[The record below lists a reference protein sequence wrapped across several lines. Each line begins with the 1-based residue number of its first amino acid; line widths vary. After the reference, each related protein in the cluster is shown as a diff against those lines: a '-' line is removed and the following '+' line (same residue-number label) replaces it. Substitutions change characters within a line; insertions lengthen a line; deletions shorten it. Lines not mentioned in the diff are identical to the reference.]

1 LLPRIAWPGV
11 PLALTSAMLF
21 GASIP
26 LARTLI
32 GAGLDPGLLAGLLY
46 LGSGFGLALVTTV
59 HRVLRTVPAREA
71 PIASADLPVLAL
83 VILAGGVIGP
93 VLLFFG
99 LARMHASTAS
109 LLLNVE
115 GLATM
120 GIAWVVFRENVD
132 RRIVA
137 GAAALLAGAVI
148 LSWQGGARLEPG
160 AVLVLLACLAWAID
174 NNLTRKLSAADP
186 IQIAM
191 VKGLVA
197 GAVNLAIGFIRGAG
211 VPGVF
216 QIVGS
221 AVVGFFGYGVSL
233 ACFVLALRYL
243 GTARTAAYFSTSPFV
258 GAVLAVLLLGDPVSS
273 RLILAAV
280 LMGSGVWLHVT
291 EAHDHE
297 HTHEPLQHTHRHVHD
312 LHHQH
317 EHAPGDPAGE
327 PHTHTHRHAP
337 VTHRHA
343 HYPDLHHRHD
353 HAD

>member
-1 LLPRIAWPGV
+1 MAWPGV
-11 PLALTSAMLF
+11 PLALASAVLF

-32 GAGLDPGLLAGLLY
+32 GTGLDPGLLAGLLY
-46 LGSGFGLALVTTV
+46 LGSGTGLTLVTTAQ
-59 HRVLRTVPAREA
+59 RLRRRAPAREA
-71 PIASADLPVLAL
+71 PIARADLPVLVL

-99 LARMHASTAS
+99 LARMQASAAS

-120 GIAWVVFRENVD
+120 GIAWFVFRENVD
-132 RRIVA
+132 RRIAV

-148 LSWQGGARLEPG
+148 LSWQGGGRLAPG
-160 AVLVLLACLAWAID
+160 ALLVVLACVAWAID
-174 NNLTRKLSAADP
+174 NNLTRKLSASDP

-191 VKGLVA
+191 AKGFAA
-197 GAVNLAIGFIRGAG
+197 GAVNLSIGFLRGLA

-216 QIVGS
+216 QILGS

-233 ACFVLALRYL
+233 VCFVLALRHL

-258 GAVLAVLLLGDPVSS
+258 GALLAVVLLGEPLSS
-273 RLILAAV
+273 RLFVAAG
-280 LMGSGVWLHVT
+280 LMAFGVWLHVT

-297 HTHEPLQHTHRHVHD
+297 HTHTPVQHTHRHVHD

-327 PHTHTHRHAP
+327 PHTHSHRHAP

-353 HAD
+353 HSHQRD

>member
-1 LLPRIAWPGV
+1 M
-11 PLALTSAMLF
+11 ALTSAVLF

-32 GAGLDPGLLAGLLY
+32 GTGLDPGLLAGLLY
-46 LGSGFGLALVTTV
+46 LGSGAGLALVTTV
-59 HRVLRTVPAREA
+59 QRLRRTATVREA

-99 LARMHASTAS
+99 LARMHASAAS

-120 GIAWVVFRENVD
+120 GIAWFVFRENVD
-132 RRIVA
+132 RRIAV

-160 AVLVLLACLAWAID
+160 ALLVLLACVAWAID

-186 IQIAM
+186 TQIAM
-191 VKGLVA
+191 VKGLAA
-197 GAVNLAIGFIRGAG
+197 GAVNVAIGLFRGAG
-211 VPGVF
+211 MPSVV
-216 QIVGS
+216 QIAGS
-221 AVVGFFGYGVSL
+221 AVIGFFGYGVSL
-233 ACFVLALRYL
+233 VCFVLALRHL

-258 GAVLAVLLLGDPVSS
+258 GAVLAVLLLGEPLSS
-273 RLILAAV
+273 RLLLAAA
-280 LMGSGVWLHVT
+280 LMGVGVWLHVT
-291 EAHDHE
+291 EAHDHD
-297 HTHEPLQHTHRHVHD
+297 HSHEPVQHAHRHVHD

-317 EHAPGDPAGE
+317 EHAADDPAGE

-343 HYPDLHHRHD
+343 HYPDLHHRHEHSHEHD
-353 HAD
+353 

>member
-1 LLPRIAWPGV
+1 MAWPGV
-11 PLALTSAMLF
+11 PLALTSAVLF

-26 LARTLI
+26 LAHTLI
-32 GAGLDPGLLAGLLY
+32 GGGVDPGLLAGLLY
-46 LGSGFGLALVTTV
+46 LGSGAGLALVTTV
-59 HRVLRTVPAREA
+59 QRLRSTAPAHEA
-71 PIASADLPVLAL
+71 PIAAADLPVLGL
-83 VILAGGVIGP
+83 VILSGGVLGP

-99 LARMHASTAS
+99 LARMQASAAS

-120 GIAWVVFRENVD
+120 GIAWFVFRENVD
-132 RRIVA
+132 RRIAV
-137 GAAALLAGAVI
+137 GAAALLAGAAI
-148 LSWQGGARLEPG
+148 LSWQGGGRVEPG
-160 AVLVLLACLAWAID
+160 AVLVLLACVAWAID
-174 NNLTRKLSAADP
+174 NNLTRKLSASDP

-191 VKGLVA
+191 AKGLAA
-197 GAVNLAIGFIRGAG
+197 GTVNVAIGVLRGAA

-216 QIVGS
+216 QIAGS
-221 AVVGFFGYGVSL
+221 AVIGFFGYGVSL
-233 ACFVLALRYL
+233 VCFVLALRHL

-258 GAVLAVLLLGDPVSS
+258 GAMLATVLLGEPLSA
-273 RLILAAV
+273 RLLLAAG
-280 LMGSGVWLHVT
+280 LMGFGVWLHVT

-297 HTHEPLQHTHRHVHD
+297 HTHEPLEHSHRHVHD

-327 PHTHTHRHAP
+327 PHTHSHHHAP

-353 HAD
+353 H